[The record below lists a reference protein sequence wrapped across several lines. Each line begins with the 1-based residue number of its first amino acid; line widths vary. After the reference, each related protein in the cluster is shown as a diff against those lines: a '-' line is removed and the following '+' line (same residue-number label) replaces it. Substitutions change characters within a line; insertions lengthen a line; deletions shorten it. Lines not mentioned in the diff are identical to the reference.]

1 MDGILKTKEIQIPFN
16 LFEINMIMIVNC
28 CLTELKNKI
37 STKILLKIKM
47 LKKMK
52 TTNKMT
58 ML

>member
-28 CLTELKNKI
+28 CPTELKNKI
-37 STKILLKIKM
+37 FTKILLKIKM

-58 ML
+58 M

>member
-1 MDGILKTKEIQIPFN
+1 MDGILKIKEIQIPFN

-28 CLTELKNKI
+28 CPTELKNKI

-58 ML
+58 M